1 MDFKQNCR
9 LKSFLDGVHVESNW
23 NLWGRVK
30 YRHSLLFVR
39 GVVGACCCLRWWALI
54 AVCERGHLLPFV
66 KGSTCRCL
74 EVFTVPL

>member
-1 MDFKQNCR
+1 MDFKQICR
-9 LKSFLDGVHVESNW
+9 LKSFLESRWSPDGFVESNR

-66 KGSTCRCL
+66 KGGACRCL
-74 EVFTVPL
+74 